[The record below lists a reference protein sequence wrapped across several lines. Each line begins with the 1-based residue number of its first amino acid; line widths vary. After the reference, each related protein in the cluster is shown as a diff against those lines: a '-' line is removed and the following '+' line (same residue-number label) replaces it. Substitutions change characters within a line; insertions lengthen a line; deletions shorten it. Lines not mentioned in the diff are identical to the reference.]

1 MKLWDYSEKTLLPN
15 LPKMYTF
22 PKLGDFYAT
31 WAAHL
36 RKQGVEI
43 RTGHEVTRIVSRSE
57 KGVIIQSRPT
67 GANGEEITETYDE
80 LVLAVLADDAKRILG
95 TQAGFLE
102 KRVLGS
108 AKFFDDI
115 TVTHNDLEYMEK
127 YYEPRFKEK
136 LVLKGVQEKE
146 QLDQISFAREN
157 FSPMYY
163 THSYERDP
171 RRIEMSFDWY
181 PPLSLRWG

>member
-1 MKLWDYSEKTLLPN
+1 MKLWDYSGKTFLPN

-22 PKLGDFYAT
+22 PNLGKCYTAWAT
-31 WAAHL
+31 HL

-43 RTGHEVTRIVSRSE
+43 RTGHEVTQIVSRSK
-57 KGVIIQSRPT
+57 KGVVIRSRPK
-67 GANGEEITETYDE
+67 GAEGEEITETYDE
-80 LVLAVLADDAKRILG
+80 LVLAVLADDAKQILG
-95 TQAGFLE
+95 KQAGFLE

-108 AKFFDDI
+108 AKFFDDV

-127 YYEPRFKEK
+127 YYEPRFKAE

-171 RRIEMSFDWY
+171 KRIEMSFDW
-181 PPLSLRWG
+181 